1 MQFEWLE
8 GKDLHPL
15 QFFSLYEQNISRANA
30 DNQALKEDVTPFECQ
45 HQVVRQPGGQHA
57 KTIYCVR
64 AYRDYAGLYD
74 VLYLAASLD
83 QQQQGLISHYT
94 LSGVSQE
101 TAQVFNQKFSGAV
114 SWQ

>member
-1 MQFEWLE
+1 MAGRQRFASSAVFLVIRTEYFPGE
-8 GKDLHPL
+8 C
-15 QFFSLYEQNISRANA
+15 